1 MTRLISCFQIQPY
14 LGKLNKFKYI
24 QAISKLRM
32 SSHKLAIESGRWDRP
47 NRIPVDER
55 KCAECEVLE
64 DEYRFVIECK
74 LFNDLRA
81 KYLPRYFWIRP
92 KGGITPE
99 EDHEDLTTSWKI
111 EGRSE
116 NVVKMKPVQV
126 YKIILRPY
134 HVLTTFTSRSCQ
146 VLTTS
151 IRFPMSSYHALTT
164 LTPFI
169 VRSYYVLNT
178 TKQTALRAYHAF
190 STF

>member
-1 MTRLISCFQIQPY
+1 MPPALKKWGAYWFRLVRVCVCVCLCVHTCVGP
-14 LGKLNKFKYI
+14 
-24 QAISKLRM
+24 
-32 SSHKLAIESGRWDRP
+32 
-47 NRIPVDER
+47 R
-55 KCAECEVLE
+55 KHS
-64 DEYRFVIECK
+64 
-74 LFNDLRA
+74 
-81 KYLPRYFWIRP
+81 

-99 EDHEDLTTSWKI
+99 EDHGDLTTSWKI

-116 NVVKMKPVQV
+116 NVVKIKPFQV

-134 HVLTTFTSRSCQ
+134 HVLTTFAPRPCQ
-146 VLTTS
+146 VLTTA

-178 TKQTALRAYHAF
+178 TKQTTLRAYHAF

>member
-1 MTRLISCFQIQPY
+1 MT
-14 LGKLNKFKYI
+14 
-24 QAISKLRM
+24 
-32 SSHKLAIESGRWDRP
+32 
-47 NRIPVDER
+47 
-55 KCAECEVLE
+55 
-64 DEYRFVIECK
+64 VIGDSDI
-74 LFNDLRA
+74 FNDDEHCCVCKRSEPKDSNNSIA
-81 KYLPRYFWIRP
+81 MILPLPNVPNVTIVLNGHISYSALI

-116 NVVKMKPVQV
+116 NVVKIKPFQV

-134 HVLTTFTSRSCQ
+134 HVLTTFAPRPCQ
-146 VLTTS
+146 FLATS

-178 TKQTALRAYHAF
+178 TKQTTLRAYHAF

>member
-1 MTRLISCFQIQPY
+1 MKN
-14 LGKLNKFKYI
+14 GG
-24 QAISKLRM
+24 SKSR
-32 SSHKLAIESGRWDRP
+32 SVIF
-47 NRIPVDER
+47 
-55 KCAECEVLE
+55 
-64 DEYRFVIECK
+64 YRVG
-74 LFNDLRA
+74 LVA
-81 KYLPRYFWIRP
+81 

-116 NVVKMKPVQV
+116 YVVKMKPFQV
-126 YKIILRPY
+126 YKIILRAY
-134 HVLTTFTSRSCQ
+134 HVITTFTPRPCQ

-190 STF
+190 TRSNCIFIIFIYFFRTYFTTTNTNIFN